1 METAV
6 YVRVSTHRQAQAQT
20 IEQQLE
26 RLHAQ
31 IQAQGGALLDENIF
45 RDDGYSGATLNRPGL
60 DRLRDRAAQAELA
73 RVLIT
78 APDRLARKYVH
89 QVLLIE
95 ELERYGCQVEFLD
108 RPMSQD
114 PHDQLLLQIR
124 GAVSEY
130 ERSLIAERMRRG
142 RQAKYRAGILL
153 PWTRP
158 PYGFRLDPDHP
169 RDPKG
174 VCREG
179 AEVAVV
185 GEMFTYYLEE
195 GHSLFGL
202 AKHLMASQIPSPQ
215 GQKRW
220 NAATIR
226 SILTNPVYTGK
237 VYAARTRQRPAR
249 IRRSALKALGRPTTT
264 RVMTSADCMRC
275 NPVTMS
281 DVQRVSFQ
289 LGSWTNWSGMIWVMC

>member
-1 METAV
+1 
-6 YVRVSTHRQAQAQT
+6 
-20 IEQQLE
+20 
-26 RLHAQ
+26 
-31 IQAQGGALLDENIF
+31 
-45 RDDGYSGATLNRPGL
+45 
-60 DRLRDRAAQAELA
+60 
-73 RVLIT
+73 
-78 APDRLARKYVH
+78 
-89 QVLLIE
+89 
-95 ELERYGCQVEFLD
+95 
-108 RPMSQD
+108 MSQD

-202 AKHLMASQIPSPQ
+202 ASQIPSPQ